1 VAVGCSTVHVDCVDI
16 ADFVTAGV
24 AIADAAIADAA
35 IAGAAIADVV
45 TADVDYSVYS

>member
-1 VAVGCSTVHVDCVDI
+1 MAVGCSTVHVDCVDI
-16 ADFVTAGV
+16 ADFVIAGV
-24 AIADAAIADAA
+24 AIADAA